1 VDAEEVVQETFVR
14 LWESGPDAAADVDA
28 RTVLAWLYR
37 TCTRLAIDVLRRR
50 RRHPVLADEGED
62 GDDAAAGPALEEVIA
77 AKRLVLTL
85 CEQVPVEQL
94 EAAVLCRV
102 DGLSQPEAARVLGIS
117 ERTVRR
123 LLERLDE
130 RMVDWRKEYAS

>member
-1 VDAEEVVQETFVR
+1 
-14 LWESGPDAAADVDA
+14 
-28 RTVLAWLYR
+28 
-37 TCTRLAIDVLRRR
+37 VLRRH
-50 RRHPVLADEGED
+50 RRHPALDDEDAEG
-62 GDDAAAGPALEEVIA
+62 DAAVGPLLEDAIA
-77 AKRLVLTL
+77 AKRLVLAV
-85 CEQVPVEQL
+85 CDRVPVEQL